1 MANQRVFVCVALGS
15 AGVRTGIGEI
25 GGAVAEQHA
34 PALVRCVPRQSP
46 VGRRFLSTEITT
58 LLAQLDASPSLAGL
72 EETIGECAQR
82 R

>member
-34 PALVRCVPRQSP
+34 AALVRGVPRQSA
-46 VGRRFLSTEITT
+46 VSRRFLNTEVTA
-58 LLAQLDASPSLAGL
+58 LLGQLDESPSLAGL